1 MNSQDHDQPQSEL
14 PGDAAPDVAAA
25 KPRRKRS
32 PRVVDPQ
39 ALEAAAEPVLQPVAP
54 PLDEAIK
61 PKRSRRKPVEVA
73 AVEDMPAVVS
83 APVAA
88 APEVAA
94 DNPESVKLVKLVKP
108 RRRVASP
115 AGAADSIVEPSALPP
130 ALPFTSATEIIGDL
144 LGVGAFH
151 GQFDGE
157 HAFALPAGSL
167 AFEAGEK
174 FGANA

>member
-39 ALEAAAEPVLQPVAP
+39 ASEAAAEPVLQPVAP

-61 PKRSRRKPVEVA
+61 PKRSRRKPVEAV
-73 AVEDMPAVVS
+73 AVEDMPAAVS

-88 APEVAA
+88 VPEAA
-94 DNPESVKLVKLVKP
+94 GDNPESVKLVKP

-115 AGAADSIVEPSALPP
+115 AGAADVIVEPSALSP
-130 ALPFTSATEIIGDL
+130 AVPFTSAT
-144 LGVGAFH
+144 
-151 GQFDGE
+151 
-157 HAFALPAGSL
+157 
-167 AFEAGEK
+167 
-174 FGANA
+174 